1 MKIVPEEFG
10 KLVFNENAMRKALSI
25 DVFNKLEQTIK
36 NGESLDLSLA
46 QAVAE
51 AMKDWAIA
59 NGATHYTHWFQPL
72 TGITAEKHESFLTTV
87 SSGSPILE
95 LSGKELIKGEPDASS
110 FPSGGLRSTF
120 EARGYTAWDP
130 TSYAFI
136 KNNTLCIPTA
146 FCSYGGHAL
155 DKKTPLLR
163 SIDALNKE
171 ALRLY
176 SKLGFKEINLRE
188 RYYGSDTAIIMEK
201 VK

>member
-10 KLVFNENAMRKALSI
+10 KLVFNENAMRKALSK
-25 DVFNKLEQTIK
+25 DVFEKLENTIK
-36 NGESLDLSLA
+36 KGESLDSSLA
-46 QAVAE
+46 NSVAE

-59 NGATHYTHWFQPL
+59 NGATHYSHWFQPL

-130 TSYAFI
+130 TSFAFI
-136 KNNTLCIPTA
+136 KGNTLCIPTA

-171 ALRLY
+171 AL
-176 SKLGFKEINLRE
+176 
-188 RYYGSDTAIIMEK
+188 
-201 VK
+201 